1 MSAALISLTTKAGC
15 RDKKFWRIA
24 RWSLAALI
32 LLLPLL
38 AMQFT
43 TEVAWDF
50 ADFMI
55 FGALLAGAGG
65 VYELAMRV
73 SGHRAYRAAIAVAL
87 AAAFILIWVN
97 LAVGIIGDEGNPA
110 NLMYV
115 GVLAVGIIGA
125 IITRGQPRGMA
136 RTLSVMAFAQA
147 LVPVIALL
155 FLKIAPI
162 SGPAGLTILVLN
174 IGFIILFVGSALL
187 FRRASPLNLLQK
199 NINW

>member
-1 MSAALISLTTKAGC
+1 MSTALISLTTKAGC

-65 VYELAMRV
+65 AYELAMRV
-73 SGHRAYRAAIAVAL
+73 SGHRA
-87 AAAFILIWVN
+87 
-97 LAVGIIGDEGNPA
+97 
-110 NLMYV
+110 
-115 GVLAVGIIGA
+115 
-125 IITRGQPRGMA
+125 
-136 RTLSVMAFAQA
+136 
-147 LVPVIALL
+147 
-155 FLKIAPI
+155 
-162 SGPAGLTILVLN
+162 
-174 IGFIILFVGSALL
+174 
-187 FRRASPLNLLQK
+187 
-199 NINW
+199 